1 MTRHYYSKTNLKNFK
16 YFLLIFYSIMVKNA
30 MPRCNSCRRP
40 ATPTYIQ
47 KERKFTSIGLYWCDS
62 CHKFVDPIFK
72 PEASPYNADIRD
84 FLATHNEKYDVICAD
99 PPWRFQESSEPST
112 KSPERH
118 YPTMSGEEIKALP
131 VQNIAKKDSILFM
144 WAVATMTE
152 LGYEVMRSW
161 GFIPDGQ
168 IIWEKISSNGKP
180 RIGLGGKVRYSH
192 EILIIG
198 HRGKPQKAKFQTA
211 LVITSK
217 ITKHSEKPEVFWD
230 IIEKMYPAAK
240 RIELFARRP
249 RIGWTSVGNQIPV
262 GA

>member
-1 MTRHYYSKTNLKNFK
+1 MA
-16 YFLLIFYSIMVKNA
+16 KNA
-30 MPRCNSCRRP
+30 MPRCNSCHRP
-40 ATPTYIQ
+40 ATPVYIQ
-47 KERKFTSIGLYWCDS
+47 KGRKFTSIGLYWCVSCQKLVDS
-62 CHKFVDPIFK
+62 IVRP
-72 PEASPYNADIRD
+72 PARRYNADIRD
-84 FLATHNEKYDVICAD
+84 FLKTHNQKYDVIYAD
-99 PPWRFQESSEPST
+99 PPWRFQESSEPPS
-112 KSPERH
+112 KSPER
-118 YPTMSGEEIKALP
+118 YYSTMSGEEIKALP
-131 VQNIAKKDSILFM
+131 IQNIAKKDSIIFM

-152 LGYEVMRSW
+152 LAYEVMRSW

-192 EILIIG
+192 EILLIG

-211 LVITSK
+211 SVITSK